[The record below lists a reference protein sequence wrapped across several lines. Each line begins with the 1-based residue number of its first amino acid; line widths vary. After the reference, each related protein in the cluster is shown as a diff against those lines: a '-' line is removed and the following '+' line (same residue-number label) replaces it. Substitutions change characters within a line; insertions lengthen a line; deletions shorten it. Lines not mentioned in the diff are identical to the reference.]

1 MFCGSKV
8 GVIGIVLLAGL
19 SLVGICVGGDGEVE
33 RGESVSV
40 RGKRPVESVEKTL
53 RENHFVRVAQLRTQ
67 YLQALLR
74 LEEKLTREER
84 IDEALQI
91 RAEVERFR
99 RGNRL
104 PETDKTRLVK
114 LRELGLIYTNEVRRI
129 SSEFENEVTA
139 YRKKRGE
146 AFASKRLEVL
156 GDPS

>member
-1 MFCGSKV
+1 
-8 GVIGIVLLAGL
+8 
-19 SLVGICVGGDGEVE
+19 
-33 RGESVSV
+33 
-40 RGKRPVESVEKTL
+40 EKTL
-53 RENHFVRVAQLRTQ
+53 RENHFVRIAQLRTR

-104 PETDKTRLVK
+104 PDTEKTRLVK

-139 YRKKRGE
+139 LRQKRGE
-146 AFASKRLEVL
+146 AFASKR
-156 GDPS
+156 